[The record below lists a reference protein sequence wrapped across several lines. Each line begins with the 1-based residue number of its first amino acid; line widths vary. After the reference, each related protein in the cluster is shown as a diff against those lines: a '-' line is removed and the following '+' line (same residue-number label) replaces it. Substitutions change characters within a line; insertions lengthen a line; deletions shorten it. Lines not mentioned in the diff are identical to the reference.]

1 MTSDDRAISALTW
14 LWRLIKGWSP
24 QSFGVLATF
33 FSIVWGSYD
42 VDQAWTNGVW
52 AFWCAIGLLVLALL
66 AQIFIQRPSYMSL
79 AKQLRDTEQSATA
92 AQQALSEDADAKS
105 KVIADTL
112 QVLLR
117 KIGEHCHADSNSDRV
132 TVYFFQDGSFINLA
146 RNALH
151 PEYRL
156 RGRSKY
162 PAGQG
167 AIGDAWEIGSIAV
180 NLPTT
185 RKQWERRLVSKHGYS
200 PSEAAGLR
208 MHSVSIAA
216 LRIEVDHRAVGVIVF
231 ESDELNAVSQDTI
244 DAAGASMLFSALSE
258 IVSAAAMHT
267 PGAKQFGPDPLP
279 SARPERSWKPT
290 KPRSTSLETS

>member
-24 QSFGVLATF
+24 QTLGVLATF
-33 FSIVWGSYD
+33 FSIIWGSYD
-42 VDQAWTNGVW
+42 VDKAWTEGIW
-52 AFWCAIGLLVLALL
+52 AFYCALGLLVAALL
-66 AQIFIQRPSYMSL
+66 AQIFIQRPTYMSL
-79 AKQLRDTEQSATA
+79 AKRLRETEQRA
-92 AQQALSEDADAKS
+92 AIDKQNMSDDADAKS
-105 KVIADTL
+105 RVIADTME
-112 QVLLR
+112 VLLR
-117 KIGEHCHADSNSDRV
+117 KIAEHCNADSNSDRV
-132 TVYFFQDGSFINLA
+132 SAYFFHNGSFINLA
-146 RNALH
+146 RHALH

-162 PAGQG
+162 PVGQG

-200 PSEAAGLR
+200 AEEAASLR

-231 ESDELNAVSQDTI
+231 ESDELENVGQDTI
-244 DAAGASMLFSALSE
+244 DAANASMLFSALSE
-258 IVSAAAMHT
+258 IVSSAAMHT
-267 PGAKQFGPDPLP
+267 PGVKQIGPEPAP
-279 SARPERSWKPT
+279 TARPERPWKPT
-290 KPRSTSLETS
+290 KPRSPS